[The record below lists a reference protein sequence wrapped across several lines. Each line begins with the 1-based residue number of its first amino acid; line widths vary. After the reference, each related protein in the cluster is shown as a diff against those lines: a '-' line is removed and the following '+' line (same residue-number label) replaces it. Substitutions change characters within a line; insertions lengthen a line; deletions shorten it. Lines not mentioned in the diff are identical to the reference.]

1 MYQDEQVKSELM
13 KVLVFG
19 EFRELRESVE
29 EITRTGSTYEL
40 GLDADEM
47 GFFGME
53 GIENDSTEDQ

>member
-19 EFRELRESVE
+19 EFRELRESAE
-29 EITRTGSTYEL
+29 EVTRTGSTYEL

-47 GFFGME
+47 GFFGTE
-53 GIENDSTEDQ
+53 GIE